1 MGRLYSSECLLATLQ
16 VIIFFVGFERKILS
30 EIFIRVNL
38 PGMQN
43 SAAALEKSLAFLQMI
58 KQTEWPYDLAIL
70 LLDLHPGE
78 IKAYVHTNTCTHMFM
93 EELFTIAQGG
103 NDPNVYQRMNGSAEC
118 RASRHWD
125 VSRQWRGMTCSH
137 TLRHGWTFK
146 TLYWVKEA
154 LTKIHMLEDSDC
166 VEV

>member
-16 VIIFFVGFERKILS
+16 VFFYFFVGFERKILS

-58 KQTEWPYDLAIL
+58 KQKEWPYDLPIL

-78 IKAYVHTNTCTHMFM
+78 IKAYVHTNTCTRMFM

-103 NDPNVYQRMNGSAEC
+103 NNPNIYQRMNGSAEC
-118 RASRHWD
+118 VTSGHWD
-125 VSRQWRGMTCSH
+125 VSRHWRGMMCSH
-137 TLRHGWTFK
+137 MLRHSKHYTEWK
-146 TLYWVKEA
+146 KPV
-154 LTKIHMLEDSDC
+154 TKIHMLEDSDC